1 MPVEESN
8 EEVTECLK
16 EKIKN
21 GEYTIGELIVPPKH
35 IKTTLCSNHIEMER
49 WKLVAEKSTLP
60 TFGRK

>member
-21 GEYTIGELIVPPKH
+21 GEYTIGELTVPQKR
-35 IKTTLCSNHIEMER
+35 IKTTLCSNHIEMKR